1 MKVLLTPS
9 KKQEENVYIYLD
21 YKSLNIIQ
29 QPLPLHHKQFIQCIF
44 TSLPVIDSSLA

>member
-21 YKSLNIIQ
+21 YKSLNIYNNLYLFIINNLYNAYL
-29 QPLPLHHKQFIQCIF
+29 LPYQ
-44 TSLPVIDSSLA
+44 